1 MSLQKI
7 CTKVTVKSL
16 VKLEVLFSRKKV
28 CNAPPSF
35 FQTPHNN
42 SLIRT
47 AGGEAKV
54 SVFSMSSEVILMSSQ
69 SSGTTGLLLSS
80 YY

>member
-35 FQTPHNN
+35 FQTPHN